1 VEAFKTLYNF
11 ACNMEFIYPNF
22 LWALAAILI
31 PIIIH
36 LFYFKRFK
44 KVYFSN
50 TKFLKEIKEE
60 TTNKNKIK
68 NLLVLLSR
76 ILAIVFLVLAFA
88 QPYIPIG
95 EKIKKGTVG
104 VSMFIDN
111 SFSMQTMSE
120 DVPLIDKAKK
130 TATQIIKGFP
140 EDTKFQILTN
150 KLFGS
155 EQKWIDRQNALDKI
169 NEIKL
174 SPLVK
179 TLKSISKRQNQ
190 ALESNEID
198 NKYIYWISDLQTP
211 IFDVDSAD
219 IDTFV
224 EYNIIALQPVRE
236 KNLSIDSCFWINPV
250 PIVNQINKLV
260 IKISNHCD
268 EDITDIPINIEY
280 NQQNYPS
287 GKIDI
292 SKNSSKT
299 DTIDLRIKSL
309 GWNVA
314 KINIKDY
321 PVVFDDNY
329 YIAFNVPNKVNIL
342 NINNKTQANTYLK
355 AVFQTNPIF
364 QFKHENVNKINYSG
378 IEKNNLIILEDIES
392 ISSGLKNSLIEA
404 IANGVNVL
412 IFPSRN
418 TNIKS
423 YNDFLSALNAN
434 ILTEY
439 KNEENAASD
448 LNKNEF
454 VFKDVY
460 DKITKNINPINV
472 KGSFTITKFQSSNKY
487 HVIKFRNGESFID
500 RFNYKNGNLFLCS
513 SPFSV
518 DYNDLAKNPDIFIP
532 MIFKMSIFTNKNER
546 LSYTIGSDKSI
557 EINNI
562 KSSDKGLVKIIGAQ
576 TEFIPKQF
584 NTTNGLKLFINDE
597 ISKSGVYNIEIN
609 NNIIRKIALNYDR
622 IESKLSYISEE
633 KINTTLGKKINYFGK
648 SDGHINFTQLIDSKQ
663 RGIELWKWA
672 IILALLF
679 LAIEI
684 ILLRFWKNK

>member
-1 VEAFKTLYNF
+1 
-11 ACNMEFIYPNF
+11 MEFIYPNF